1 MASGGQFITILD
13 SLDTLNKSLDE
24 QNRNKTLEDE
34 GFKTEDE
41 KKEGAALF
49 ETFEKL
55 NKSVSKFG
63 DEIDAINSE
72 FPDVSKFEKIIDKFD
87 ERIKNINSDII
98 SLNDDIIK
106 YDKIINDTSK
116 PKADRDAALLKK
128 QQAEDDLKNK
138 NKELRRIKS
147 KKDKYINKDENKEIS
162 RVYSNKKNLEQKKKD
177 AENELRLMTREYA
190 NKHGGKD
197 LASVVSTFFSKNKQN
212 SKLGKAVSN
221 AKNYKMNHPI
231 FAAATEIGKFVL
243 DTFAKVLTFMTEYA
257 KKENENFI
265 RGLNATTDVAVN
277 TQKIALA
284 SWVDAVNG
292 AYEAQSAMIEN
303 LKTLTDATVENELAN
318 KRFTA
323 SVVNASMAFAESIPF
338 IGDIVGMFT
347 ATTKAAFERDIA
359 FLEMEGKVFQ
369 AQMNN
374 AQKVVNSVK
383 GFTTKT
389 DEYLKKQDNAIKNYG
404 RSVMMSVNQIDLF
417 EERLLGVG
425 TTFAEIGRTI
435 EDALKIQGAVTEK
448 TGREVNYSNEDFTKS
463 LATANIVG
471 DDNLIQFQSEMHI
484 FNKSVGDSA
493 DIMFET
499 TRDIAKMGLSTKKV
513 TSSILNNLKLANKY
527 SFKNGTK
534 GLIELSKWAENVRFN
549 LTNLGSMLEKVQ
561 TGGLEGTITQAA
573 RLQVLGGRFAMGADP
588 LAMLYEAHE
597 DPDAYAKRMHTMIK
611 GMGSVNKETGETVFN
626 MSEQRMLRAYAD
638 AAGMSYE
645 DALTM
650 AREDNKKEVVSR
662 QMKNTGL
669 SKEQI
674 SAVANKAQR
683 DSETGRWYVNTISGG
698 RIDVS
703 DVNSSTDLEQILSND
718 KTEQSLQY
726 AKETLS
732 VEQEIKANTDYISA
746 LLGGESFLNF
756 RETASKSIAESRKH
770 YEENLAEY
778 VKATEGFRNRSV
790 EDQEKML
797 SKMTDI
803 ATKYDESLSKM
814 DEIERLMEERI
825 GIMVDVYNLEKEKR
839 DKESAESAYAAE
851 RKKLWKEYE
860 NVNEQYRAVDEDKE
874 PLRKQELKLQNDNA
888 YYAWRK
894 VANGKLDWMEEN
906 YPKKKKET
914 LEMNDGIVS
923 AKNKPMSV
931 VATDVV
937 PIQDGKVKL
946 AKTDPKDSA
955 IFAKNGGPF
964 DTLFNDIFGK
974 INEVYKDVSGRHE
987 IEAGSVPS
995 SSETTNNQYSTNVVS
1010 KAVERSIS
1018 LNNGTLLNNTYN
1030 TSTSSNAN
1038 TDESVINEGNILNN
1052 IYRNSSVSK
1061 VNEENVTNSITND
1074 FSQVL
1079 NKILN
1084 DNHSYNTEYST
1095 ILNDI
1100 LNDSKSYTESN
1111 SRYSSVNESK
1121 KYDNTENNVDNRSY
1135 VSKQHST
1142 VEEKTS
1148 NVSYDTDNK
1157 VDMRSYMS
1165 KPHNTVEENTSNVSY
1180 NTDKVVN
1187 KPISYNGRTYNTS
1200 NVVDSST
1207 VSTKNYN
1214 ASRNTNVSSN
1224 LYETSEPYKNRIYE
1238 TIQKMGSVDS
1248 VTGKKTYNMSEQRII
1263 KSYAETLGISYDDA
1277 IAMVEKPQAP
1287 TKQNTPSNK
1296 SVSNVSNTFNSDS
1309 SIVRN
1314 DVYGD
1319 TINSVLNRLFNS
1331 DKTFNDYGDTFGGR
1345 NVRSEETISNA
1356 LSNIYNDTFERKSEN
1371 NTFND
1376 NATSVSKAE
1385 GKDVTELILNKV
1397 EGNEER
1403 SYAEKPLTML
1413 YDSRKEPQS
1422 VLKHTGDVFSNV
1434 SDKTTAMGE
1443 SALTTNQNT
1452 NTTVTNNG
1460 QYNVSISGNIKLD
1473 AGNKTFDI
1481 SKELETNPFLVRQ
1494 ITQLIS
1500 ENISKSMNGGK
1511 AENAG
1516 IMNLNVFRK

>member
-1 MASGGQFITILD
+1 MTKPSKPNKSGHMSGSGQMNGILD
-13 SLDTLNKSLDE
+13 LLSERGTNNALENEGFTEEKEKDDALDKIEEYQKLTETIGNLTKNFKLLNEGIEELDKTINDIDDSISE
-24 QNRNKTLEDE
+24 VDKDIDIEDAIITSSTSTPDEIRKAENRKKELEDRRKNLE
-34 GFKTEDE
+34 R
-41 KKEGAALF
+41 
-49 ETFEKL
+49 
-55 NKSVSKFG
+55 
-63 DEIDAINSE
+63 
-72 FPDVSKFEKIIDKFD
+72 
-87 ERIKNINSDII
+87 ERIKNETKRDNIREER
-98 SLNDDIIK
+98 
-106 YDKIINDTSK
+106 DKTE
-116 PKADRDAALLKK
+116 KK
-128 QQAEDDLKNK
+128 LKN
-138 NKELRRIKS
+138 
-147 KKDKYINKDENKEIS
+147 
-162 RVYSNKKNLEQKKKD
+162 SNKQKKKK
-177 AENELRLMTREYA
+177 E
-190 NKHGGKD
+190 D
-197 LASVVSTFFSKNKQN
+197 LFETLYPESNGIASARNAVFGQRNN
-212 SKLGKAVSN
+212 KLGG
-221 AKNYKMNHPI
+221 
-231 FAAATEIGKFVL
+231 AANFISKVKKWDANPTVEIITRVGKFVF
-243 DTFAKVLTFMTEYA
+243 DTFAKVLTLMTEYA

-323 SVVNASMAFAESIPF
+323 SVVNASMAFAESIPL
-338 IGDIVGMFT
+338 IGKFVGMFT

-683 DSETGRWYVNTISGG
+683 NSETGRWYVNTISGG

-860 NVNEQYRAVDEDKE
+860 KVNEQYRAVDEDKE
-874 PLRKQELKLQNDNA
+874 PSRKQELKLQNDNA

-894 VANGKLDWMEEN
+894 VTNSKLDWMEEN

-987 IEAGSVPS
+987 IETGSVPS
-995 SSETTNNQYSTNVVS
+995 SSETTNKQYSTNVVS

-1018 LNNGTLLNNTYN
+1018 LNKGTLLNNTYN
-1030 TSTSSNAN
+1030 TSTRRNAN
-1038 TDESVINEGNILNN
+1038 TDESVINEGSILNS

-1074 FSQVL
+1074 FSQIL

-1084 DNHSYNTEYST
+1084 DNHSYN
-1095 ILNDI
+1095 
-1100 LNDSKSYTESN
+1100 
-1111 SRYSSVNESK
+1111 
-1121 KYDNTENNVDNRSY
+1121 
-1135 VSKQHST
+1135 
-1142 VEEKTS
+1142 
-1148 NVSYDTDNK
+1148 
-1157 VDMRSYMS
+1157 
-1165 KPHNTVEENTSNVSY
+1165 
-1180 NTDKVVN
+1180 
-1187 KPISYNGRTYNTS
+1187 
-1200 NVVDSST
+1200 
-1207 VSTKNYN
+1207 
-1214 ASRNTNVSSN
+1214 
-1224 LYETSEPYKNRIYE
+1224 
-1238 TIQKMGSVDS
+1238 
-1248 VTGKKTYNMSEQRII
+1248 
-1263 KSYAETLGISYDDA
+1263 
-1277 IAMVEKPQAP
+1277 
-1287 TKQNTPSNK
+1287 
-1296 SVSNVSNTFNSDS
+1296 NVSNTFNSDS
-1309 SIVRN
+1309 SNVRN

-1331 DKTFNDYGDTFGGR
+1331 DKIFNDYGDTFGGR

-1413 YDSRKEPQS
+1413 YDSSKEPQS

-1434 SDKTTAMGE
+1434 SDKTSAMGE